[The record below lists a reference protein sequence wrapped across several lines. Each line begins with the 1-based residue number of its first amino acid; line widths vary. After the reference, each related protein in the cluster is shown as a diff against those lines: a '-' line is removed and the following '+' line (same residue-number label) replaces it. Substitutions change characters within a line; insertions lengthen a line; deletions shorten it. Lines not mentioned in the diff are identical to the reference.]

1 MLEFEIKNDSVNEI
15 RLQNRPPVEEPPNRP
30 KKPPIKE
37 PEDPP
42 EPPPPPG
49 IPPMEEP
56 PDKPE
61 KPPVKEPPP
70 KDPDRLPPQKPPVK
84 VCSCKC
90 GPWRNESQVYAES
103 SNLKTNYLL

>member
-1 MLEFEIKNDSVNEI
+1 MLEFEIRNDSVNEI

-30 KKPPIKE
+30 KKPPVKE

-42 EPPPPPG
+42 APPPPV
-49 IPPMEEP
+49 EEP

-70 KDPDRLPPQKPPVK
+70 KDPDRKPPKKPPVK
-84 VCSCKC
+84 VCSFKC
-90 GPWRNESQVYAES
+90 DPWRNESQVYA
-103 SNLKTNYLL
+103 